1 VTLQWTYPLVALT
14 AFGLTLA
21 GVPLAVKL
29 AWRWNIID
37 YPGPRKLHGKPI
49 PRLGGLA
56 IFGAMILTLG
66 FFLNGPIAREGV
78 AILGAGSLIAIVG
91 FLDDMGRLHSQV
103 KLFFAMP
110 LAALILMAAG
120 IRAEV
125 TPWPWLNVGITLLW
139 VVGIICAFNLLD
151 GMDGLAAGVSAIAA
165 LYFLILATL
174 GHQPLTGLLA
184 AAALGTSVGFLVYN
198 FHPARIFMG
207 DGGAMFL
214 GFLMATLGL
223 KIRVPDVPASVHWM
237 LPVLVL
243 GVPIFDTTLV
253 TISRLGRGLIPFAS
267 PGKDHTFHRLH
278 QLGWRQRRIVFLLY
292 SVSGLFGAI
301 AVGLVVLQ
309 IPLVGWIVT
318 AVSLILVGVGA
329 IVLFER
335 LPFEP
340 QAGVQW
346 REVWKVPM
354 SRLR

>member
-1 VTLQWTYPLVALT
+1 MLAWTYPLVALT
-14 AFGLTLA
+14 AFGLTLVS
-21 GVPLAVKL
+21 VPLAARL
-29 AWRWNIID
+29 ARQWNAID
-37 YPGPRKLHGKPI
+37 WPGPRKFHAKPI

-56 IFGAMILTLG
+56 IFGAVILTLSP
-66 FFLNGPIAREGV
+66 FLEGPVVREGL

-151 GMDGLAAGVSAIAA
+151 NMDGLTAGVSAVAA
-165 LYFLILATL
+165 VFFTVFAVLWSQSLV
-174 GHQPLTGLLA
+174 GLLG
-184 AAALGTSVGFLVYN
+184 AAALGVSVGFLVYN

-223 KIRVPDVPASVHWM
+223 KLRPIGIPSGVSWM
-237 LPVLVL
+237 VPVLVL

-253 TISRLGRGLIPFAS
+253 TVSRTRRGLIPFMS
-267 PGKDHTFHRLH
+267 PGKDHLSHRLYR
-278 QLGWRQRRIVFLLY
+278 LGLDPRQVAWIHYGL
-292 SVSGLFGAI
+292 SGVLGLTALGLVALRVPAWGWGLV
-301 AVGLVVLQ
+301 AVGLAAAGIIA
-309 IPLVGWIVT
+309 IPAL
-318 AVSLILVGVGA
+318 
-329 IVLFER
+329 ER
-335 LPFEP
+335 VPFEP

-346 REVWKVPM
+346 RELM